1 MTGVN
6 DILAHDRLHWI
17 ALLGIVLAGFL
28 VMMAACSGGTSPD
41 TDGAS
46 TPKDKD
52 RPPNVV
58 VDLYQG
64 GEQLGADSVS
74 ISDLEGTPLIINFW
88 AGLCPP
94 CRAEM
99 PDFQEFHDA
108 NAGRV
113 ILLGIDVG
121 EFNGLGDR
129 ETAKALLTELDIT
142 YPAGSTDDD
151 KVIPG
156 YKVLTMPTTV
166 FIDSGGQVFRTWNGV
181 LDRETLA
188 EVTDEM
194 LQGEPGA
201 GNR

>member
-1 MTGVN
+1 MN
-6 DILAHDRLHWI
+6 DILARYRLHWI
-17 ALLGIVLAGFL
+17 ALRGIVVVGLL
-28 VMMAACSGGTSPD
+28 VMLAACSGETPSD
-41 TDGAS
+41 TDSAS
-46 TPKDKD
+46 IPKDK
-52 RPPNVV
+52 PPDVV

-64 GEQLGADSVS
+64 REQLGADSVS
-74 ISDLEGTPLIINFW
+74 ISDLGGTPLIINFW

-113 ILLGIDVG
+113 TLLGIDVG
-121 EFNGLGDR
+121 EFNGLGDQ
-129 ETAKALLTELDIT
+129 ETAKALLRELDIT

-151 KVIPG
+151 RVIQG

-181 LDRETLA
+181 LDRDTLA
-188 EVTDEM
+188 EVAEEM
-194 LQGEPGA
+194 AQQDPGVD
-201 GNR
+201 NR

>member
-41 TDGAS
+41 TDSAS
-46 TPKDKD
+46 TPKDG
-52 RPPNVV
+52 PPDVM

-64 GEQLGADSVS
+64 MDQLGADSVS
-74 ISDLEGTPLIINFW
+74 ISDLAGTPLIINFW

-108 NAGRV
+108 NTGRV
-113 ILLGIDVG
+113 TLLGIDVG

-142 YPAGSTDDD
+142 YPAGSTNDDR
-151 KVIPG
+151 VIPG

-194 LQGEPGA
+194 LQGERGE
-201 GNR
+201 GSR

>member
-1 MTGVN
+1 MTGIN
-6 DILAHDRLHWI
+6 NILARHRLHWI
-17 ALLGIVLAGFL
+17 ALRGVLAAGLL
-28 VMMAACSGGTSPD
+28 VILAACSGETSSD
-41 TDGAS
+41 TDRAS
-46 TPKDKD
+46 MPKD
-52 RPPNVV
+52 RPPDVV

-64 GEQLGADSVS
+64 GEQLGAESIS
-74 ISDLEGTPLIINFW
+74 ISDLGGTPLIINFW

-113 ILLGIDVG
+113 TLLGIDVG

-129 ETAKALLTELDIT
+129 ETAKALLKELDIT
-142 YPAGSTDDD
+142 YPAGSTADD

-166 FIDSGGQVFRTWNGV
+166 FIESSGKVYRTWNGV

-188 EVTDEM
+188 EVTEEM
-194 LQGEPGA
+194 LQQEPGE
-201 GNR
+201 GSR

>member
-1 MTGVN
+1 MTGIN
-6 DILAHDRLHWI
+6 DILARCRLRQI
-17 ALLGIVLAGFL
+17 ALPGLAVAAL
-28 VMMAACSGGTSPD
+28 VMLAACGDGSSPEGS
-41 TDGAS
+41 GAS
-46 TPKDKD
+46 TPKDM
-52 RPPNVV
+52 PPDVV

-64 GEQLGADSVS
+64 MDQLGADSIS
-74 ISDLEGTPLIINFW
+74 ISNLGGTPLIINFW

-99 PDFQEFHDA
+99 PDFQEFHDE

-113 ILLGIDVG
+113 TLLGIDVG

-142 YPAGSTDDD
+142 YPAGSTTDDR
-151 KVIPG
+151 VIPG

-181 LDRETLA
+181 LDKETLA
-188 EVTDEM
+188 EVTEDM
-194 LQGEPGA
+194 LQSEPGK

>member
-6 DILAHDRLHWI
+6 DITARYRSLWT
-17 ALLGIVLAGFL
+17 ALQSVVVVGLL
-28 VMMAACSGGTSPD
+28 VILAACSGGTPSD
-41 TDGAS
+41 TDSAS
-46 TPKDKD
+46 TPKD
-52 RPPNVV
+52 RPPDVV

-64 GEQLGADSVS
+64 VDQLGADSIS
-74 ISDLEGTPLIINFW
+74 ISDLGGTPLIINFW

-113 ILLGIDVG
+113 TLLGIDVG

-151 KVIPG
+151 RVIPG

-166 FIDSGGQVFRTWNGV
+166 FIDSDGQVFRTWNGV

-188 EVTDEM
+188 EVTEDM
-194 LQGEPGA
+194 LQSEPGE